1 MKIESSAFTGADHM
15 YLLFVKQTC
24 VTRIALTQLFAIAS
38 SSAFASGMSELSVST
53 ASPLSTLQ
61 ESASVR
67 RKLRRNRVIL

>member
-15 YLLFVKQTC
+15 YLLSRLVSP
-24 VTRIALTQLFAIAS
+24 RIALTQLFAIAS
-38 SSAFASGMSELSVST
+38 SSAFATGMSELSVST
-53 ASPLSTLQ
+53 ASLLSTSQ